1 MMGTKQLHAVVY
13 KDAHSDQWV
22 ASCVEYAITT
32 QGDSEAH
39 ALEMIAE
46 AVELHFE
53 DAAPEVIDQVDNEVG
68 SEPVIRTFVI
78 SAPALLDH

>member
-1 MMGTKQLHAVVY
+1 
-13 KDAHSDQWV
+13 
-22 ASCVEYAITT
+22 
-32 QGDSEAH
+32 
-39 ALEMIAE
+39 MIAE